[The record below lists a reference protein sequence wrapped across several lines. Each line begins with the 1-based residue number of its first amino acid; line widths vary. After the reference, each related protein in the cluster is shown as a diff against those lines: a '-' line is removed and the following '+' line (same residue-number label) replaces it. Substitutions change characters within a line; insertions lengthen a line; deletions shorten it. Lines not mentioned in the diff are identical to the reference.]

1 MLTTLFT
8 FLGGTAFRLIFGQVM
23 DWLNKKQD
31 HQMEMDLQKLQSQL
45 DAERHTR
52 DLERLRLQSE
62 LGVKEV
68 QIVANAAE
76 QKAMADAFLKAVEG
90 TAKDTGIPWIN
101 GWNGSIR
108 PAGATISLLLW
119 IGNIIKAGFVLV
131 DFDKT
136 LIAAFLGVFV
146 GDRIDSNRKK

>member
-8 FLGGTAFRLIFGQVM
+8 FLGGTAFRLVFGQVM

-68 QIVANAAE
+68 QVIAEAAE
-76 QKAMADAFLKAVEG
+76 QKAMAEAFVEAVKG
-90 TAKDTGIPWIN
+90 TSKDTGVPWVN
-101 GWNGSIR
+101 AWNGSIR

-119 IGNIIKAGFVLV
+119 VGSFIQAGLVFV

>member
-8 FLGGTAFRLIFGQVM
+8 FLGGTAFRLVFGQVM

-52 DLERLRLQSE
+52 DLERLRLQAD
-62 LGVKEV
+62 LKVQEV
-68 QIVANAAE
+68 QIVAEAAE
-76 QKAMADAFLKAVEG
+76 QKAMAEAFVEAVKG
-90 TAKDTGIPWIN
+90 TSKDTGVKWIN

-119 IGNIIKAGFVLV
+119 VGSIIKAGLVLV